1 MLTEKWG
8 TNSGSVR
15 LPGIKYWHG
24 FRIVA
29 HTVCPLYGVRS
40 KENRYFVELSFRENV
55 SSC

>member
-1 MLTEKWG
+1 MRTEKRE

-15 LPGIKYWHG
+15 FPGIKYWHG

>member
-24 FRIVA
+24 VRIVA
-29 HTVCPLYGVRS
+29 YTVCPLCCAVQKIVY
-40 KENRYFVELSFRENV
+40 L
-55 SSC
+55 